1 MAANLPP
8 VAVPFALTPAIAIPG
23 VIDYTTREGQKLY
36 SNATYKLEE
45 EPYDCQADG
54 LYQFLA
60 TLHLRAQEFGWNH
73 PINGILQIPQDMNA
87 PLDPNNFVY
96 LIDNYGQIPLATIR
110 EFEQSY
116 VRTSS
121 RPAQDT
127 IMLFKLLMNSI
138 SKEAKNKILI
148 WRNQYSINGYSSGN
162 LLLKIII
169 RESHLDTNATT
180 SSIRTKLSRLDTYI
194 VTIASDI
201 TKFNGYV
208 RYLIDS
214 LAARGESSNDLLTNL
229 FKGYGAATDKVFVE
243 YISRKLEKYEEGEDT
258 TPDALME
265 QANSKYKLMKE
276 QNTWNAPS
284 EQEEKILALMTE
296 VKNLKRFKKKEPTY
310 KKEDKYPNKAKS
322 SNKKATDKPSWFTI
336 EPSKEDLAKPKEWNG
351 KTWHWCSPKT
361 GGKCLGNYRMHKP
374 ANCEGKA
381 HKFAGKEGEQKR
393 KANPAPDERQLKMS
407 KAYAA
412 CIEEE
417 ESTYMDATNGDSE

>member
-1 MAANLPP
+1 MAAVPP
-8 VAVPFALTPAIAIPG
+8 VAVPVVPFALTPAIAIPG
-23 VIDYTTREGQKLY
+23 IIDYTTREGQKLY

-60 TLHLRAQEFGWNH
+60 TLHLRGQEFGWNH
-73 PINGILQIPQDMNA
+73 SVNGILQVPQDIT
-87 PLDPNNFVY
+87 DPTNNLVY

-110 EFEQSY
+110 AYETTYLQ
-116 VRTSS
+116 TST

-127 IMLFKLLMNSI
+127 IMLFKCLMNSI

-180 SSIRTKLSRLDTYI
+180 SSIRTKLSRLDSYI

-208 RYLIDS
+208 RFLIDS
-214 LAARGESSNDLLTNL
+214 LAARGETSNDLLTNL
-229 FKGYGAATDKVFVE
+229 FKGYGAAADKVFVE
-243 YISRKLEKYEEGEDT
+243 YIGRKLEKYEEGENT
-258 TPDALME
+258 TADALME
-265 QANSKYKLMKE
+265 QANSKYKLMRE

-296 VKNLKRFKKKEPTY
+296 VKALKKIKKEKPSW
-310 KKEDKYPNKAKS
+310 KKEDKHKDKGKPKH
-322 SNKKATDKPSWFTI
+322 KKKLADKPSWFNE
-336 EPSKEDLAKPKEWNG
+336 EPSPEDLTKPKEWNG
-351 KTWHWCSPKT
+351 KTWYYCSPKT
-361 GGKCLGNYRMHKP
+361 GGKCTGNYRMHKP
-374 ANCEGKA
+374 SNCEGKA
-381 HKFAGKEGEQKR
+381 HKFVAKEGDNKR
-393 KANPAPDERQLKMS
+393 KAESQAADKLKLT
-407 KAYAA
+407 KAYEAR
-412 CIEEE
+412 IDP
-417 ESTYMDATNGDSE
+417 ESNYMDEMDMHNSD

>member
-1 MAANLPP
+1 MA
-8 VAVPFALTPAIAIPG
+8 AVPFALTPAIAIPG
-23 VIDYTTREGQKLY
+23 VIDYSQREGQKLY
-36 SNATYKLEE
+36 GNATYKLDED
-45 EPYDCQADG
+45 PYDCQADG

-60 TLHLRAQEFGWNH
+60 TLHLRAQEFGWND
-73 PINGILQIPQDMNA
+73 PINGILQIPEDAN
-87 PLDPNNFVY
+87 DPNSPTTY
-96 LIDNYGQIPLATIR
+96 LIDNYGQVPLVTIR
-110 EFEQSY
+110 EFETSY
-116 VRTSS
+116 LQLGC

-127 IMLFKLLMNSI
+127 IMLFKCLMNSI

-148 WRNQYSINGYSSGN
+148 WRNQYSVNGYSSGN

-214 LAARGESSNDLLTNL
+214 LAARGETSNDLLTNL

-243 YISRKLEKYEEGEDT
+243 YISRKLEKYEEGIDT
-258 TPDALME
+258 TADALME

-276 QNTWNAPS
+276 QGSWNAPS

-296 VKNLKRFKKKEPTY
+296 VKNLKRFKKKEPSG
-310 KKEDKYPNKAKS
+310 KREAKPFDKSKS
-322 SNKKATDKPSWFTI
+322 SNKKKAPEKPSWLTV
-336 EPSKEDLAKPKEWNG
+336 EPSKEDLTKPKEWNG

-361 GGKCLGNYRMHKP
+361 GGKCAGNYRMHKP
-374 ANCEGKA
+374 SDCEGKA
-381 HKFAGKEGEQKR
+381 HQFAGKKEGEPKR
-393 KANPAPDERQLKMS
+393 KASTPATDERQLKMT

-417 ESTYMDATNGDSE
+417 ESTYMDTTMHGDSD